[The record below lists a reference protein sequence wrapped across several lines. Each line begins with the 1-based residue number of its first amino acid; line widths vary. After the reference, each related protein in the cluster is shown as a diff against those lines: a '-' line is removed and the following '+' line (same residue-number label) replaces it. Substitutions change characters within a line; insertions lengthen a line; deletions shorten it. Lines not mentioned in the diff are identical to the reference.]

1 MRVKTRRQKT
11 TYVESSRIVVSCE
24 SVCPRV
30 WRMALLLVAFKKRK
44 KLRTKT
50 LFFRHTLCARGAA
63 LTLTA
68 LPRVPRRI
76 YGFTVK
82 YVASQL
88 SIWETAAELTKVT
101 TTKYHDY
108 TLSFNA
114 STG

>member
-50 LFFRHTLCARGAA
+50 LFSRHTLCARA
-63 LTLTA
+63 
-68 LPRVPRRI
+68 RRGLDP
-76 YGFTVK
+76 YGFTPR
-82 YVASQL
+82 
-88 SIWETAAELTKVT
+88 TAADLR
-101 TTKYHDY
+101 
-108 TLSFNA
+108 L
-114 STG
+114 